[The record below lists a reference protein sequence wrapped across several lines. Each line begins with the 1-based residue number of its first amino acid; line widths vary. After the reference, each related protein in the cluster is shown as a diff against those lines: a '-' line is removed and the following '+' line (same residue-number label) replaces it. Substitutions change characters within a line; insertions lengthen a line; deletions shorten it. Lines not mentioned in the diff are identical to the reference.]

1 MVVPLI
7 PQSAHVLLDSHRQ
20 RGDLLVLTTATNRFI
35 TEMTAAHLELAHL
48 VATETELVNG
58 QFTGRTQGIL
68 NMQEGKVLRLRAWLD
83 EQGLPMSMMADA
95 SFYSDSANDLPL
107 LRAVAH
113 PVAVDPDEQL
123 LGVATS
129 AGWPVQRLVR

>member
-1 MVVPLI
+1 M
-7 PQSAHVLLDSHRQ
+7 
-20 RGDLLVLTTATNRFI
+20 LTTATNRFI
-35 TEMTAAHLELAHL
+35 TELTAAHLGLANL

-68 NMQEGKVLRLRAWLD
+68 NMQEGKVLRLRAWLG
-83 EQGLPMSMMADA
+83 EQGLPLSMMADA

-107 LRAVAH
+107 LLAVAH
-113 PVAVDPDEQL
+113 PVAVDPDEQV